1 MSLQDALGV
10 SKNTTAA
17 QAMIDLVT
25 AKGYDYWIDYCKK
38 LGFSD
43 EVAEG
48 SAGCSDGYGC
58 GWL

>member
-10 SKNTTAA
+10 SKNTTTA

-38 LGFSD
+38 AWF
-43 EVAEG
+43 
-48 SAGCSDGYGC
+48 
-58 GWL
+58 